1 MSSWMG
7 DKRGK
12 EWWPR
17 GDPAPGMDGGSPSVG
32 CSDPA
37 EREGWAESSSL
48 RPPAL
53 LWGLPAPEVWV
64 RGAGYGLHGGRG
76 AGMAGV
82 G

>member
-17 GDPAPGMDGGSPSVG
+17 RDPAPGMDGGSPSVG

-37 EREGWAESSSL
+37 ECEGWAESSSL

-53 LWGLPAPEVWV
+53 L
-64 RGAGYGLHGGRG
+64 
-76 AGMAGV
+76 
-82 G
+82 